1 MKKYKKNKS
10 YYSDYWLDK
19 SIFAP
24 ITYRGVYAVGSGGA
38 VDAHQVKTNDL
49 VKLAS
54 YKRAISNFVR
64 IVTNKPIP
72 VKFSTGAQSY
82 TDGNNVVIS
91 SKMDDAEFDPAVGLA
106 LHEGSH
112 IKLTDFGIL
121 EKYFKISA
129 IAIPPVIANR
139 ISKMP
144 EVSESDILVVR
155 TLKKYMFQYLKDILN
170 IVEDR
175 RIDNYIYNTAP
186 GYRGYYHSM
195 YDKYFNDSV
204 IDKALVSDEYTTED
218 WESYMFRLCNITN
231 KHRRLGALKS
241 LPTIWNLL
249 DLKNIERLK
258 TTTDS
263 LDLASEIFL
272 TIFDAVYIEPTE
284 KDNQSSS
291 GDSNDSSSGDS
302 DGYSPMT
309 GDFDS
314 PQTGGGSMKSD
325 GNGDPSDGDSSDGDS
340 SDGDSSDGDSS
351 DGDSSN
357 NSAGGSGNTLS
368 PSLKNRLNNAIKKQ
382 KNFLNGDISKKKMSK
397 GESSIVNALEESDV
411 VLKSVSAESRR
422 WGGGV
427 QKTNCYLV
435 KKLTQSLIESQAFAI
450 TTNYTR
456 HFDENQKYIDKGIT
470 LGILLGK
477 KLKTRDE
484 NRSLVTPRL
493 KSGKISSRMLH
504 EVGFGNFNIFEKI
517 QTNSVKPITLHISVD
532 ASGSMG
538 GKKWRNTQTAVVA
551 IAKAASMISNIN
563 VVISYRSTYDNGA
576 SVPLIVIAYDSRVDN
591 FSKIKSMFKHLV
603 PHGTTPEG
611 LCYEAIMGEI
621 LKTKDNS
628 EKYLINFS
636 DGMPT
641 FENKDMSYE
650 GDIAIKHTAD
660 QVNKLRMGGVSV
672 LSYFISE
679 YGFDRMRSTS
689 YADDFNRMYGKDA
702 RFVNVNEVMDLAK
715 TLNGKFEVGVQ

>member
-1 MKKYKKNKS
+1 MKKYKKSKS

-19 SIFAP
+19 SLFTP
-24 ITYRGVYAVGSGGA
+24 TTYRGGFGGSTKT
-38 VDAHQVKTNDL
+38 DAYDVKTNDL
-49 VKLAS
+49 IKLAS

-64 IVTNKPIP
+64 IVTNKQIP
-72 VKFSTGAQSY
+72 VKFSTGNQSY
-82 TDGNNVVIS
+82 TDGSTVVIS
-91 SKMDDAEFDPAVGLA
+91 SKLDDAEFDPTVGLA

-112 IKLTDFGIL
+112 IKLTEFSIL
-121 EKYFKISA
+121 QKYFAPSSTV
-129 IAIPPVIANR
+129 IPPVIANR
-139 ISKMP
+139 IAEMP
-144 EVSESDILVVR
+144 TVFESDILAVR
-155 TLKKYMFQYLKDILN
+155 ALRQDMNRYLKDILN

-218 WESYMFRLCNITN
+218 WESYMFRLINITN
-231 KHRRLGALKS
+231 KNRRLGALKS
-241 LPTIWNLL
+241 FPTIWALM
-249 DLKNIERLK
+249 DLKNIGRLK

-263 LDLASEIFL
+263 LELASNIFL
-272 TIFDAVYIEPTE
+272 TIFDAVYTNNPAQSEE
-284 KDNQSSS
+284 SSSSSDNDGNESSS
-291 GDSNDSSSGDS
+291 GDSNGN
-302 DGYSPMT
+302 SPMT
-309 GDFDS
+309 GDTDS
-314 PQTGGGSMKSD
+314 PQTGSDSMESNGD
-325 GNGDPSDGDSSDGDS
+325 GNLDMSNSSDGDS

-357 NSAGGSGNTLS
+357 NSSGGSGDKLS
-368 PSLKNRLNNAIKKQ
+368 PSLRNRLNNAIKKQ
-382 KNFLNGDISKKKMSK
+382 KDFLNGDIAKRKIGKN
-397 GESSIVNALEESDV
+397 ESSVVNALEESDV
-411 VLKSVSAESRR
+411 DLKNVSAEIQWR
-422 WGGGV
+422 GV
-427 QKTNCYLV
+427 QKTSCYLV
-435 KKLTQSLIESQAFAI
+435 RKLTKSLIESQAFGI
-450 TTNYTR
+450 TTNYNGRT
-456 HFDENQKYIDKGIT
+456 DYNQTHIDNGIA
-470 LGILLGK
+470 LGVLLGK

-517 QTNSVKPITLHISVD
+517 QTNSVKPVTLHISVD

-538 GKKWRNTQTAVVA
+538 GKKWDNTQTAVVA

-563 VVISYRSTYDNGA
+563 VVISYRSTYDNGT
-576 SVPLIVIAYDSRVDN
+576 SVPMIVIAYDSRVDN
-591 FSKIKSMFKHLV
+591 FSKIKSMFKHLI
-603 PHGTTPEG
+603 PNGTTPEG

-621 LKTKDNS
+621 LNSKDNS
-628 EKYLINFS
+628 DKYLINFS

-641 FENKDMSYE
+641 FENKEMSYE
-650 GDIAIKHTAD
+650 GDSAIKHTAD
-660 QVNKLRMGGVSV
+660 QVNKMRMGGVSV

-679 YGFDRMRSTS
+679 YSSQRMHNTS

-702 RFVNVNEVMDLAK
+702 RFINVKEVMDLAK